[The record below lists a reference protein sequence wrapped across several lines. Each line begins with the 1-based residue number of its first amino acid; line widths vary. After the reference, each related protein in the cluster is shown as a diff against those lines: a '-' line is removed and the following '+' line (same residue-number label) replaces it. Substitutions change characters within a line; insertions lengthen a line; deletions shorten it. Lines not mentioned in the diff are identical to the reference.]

1 MTLKLRIC
9 TAGQSKKFAFSE
21 GRYTS
26 WNFRATARRP
36 PPSVT
41 VMNVKKAARP
51 GFFLAMDYR
60 SKFVA

>member
-1 MTLKLRIC
+1 MTLKLRIW
-9 TAGQSKKFAFSE
+9 TAGQSKKFAFSD

-26 WNFRATARRP
+26 WNLRDTALRP

-51 GFFLAMDYR
+51 VVLVSQGL
-60 SKFVA
+60 